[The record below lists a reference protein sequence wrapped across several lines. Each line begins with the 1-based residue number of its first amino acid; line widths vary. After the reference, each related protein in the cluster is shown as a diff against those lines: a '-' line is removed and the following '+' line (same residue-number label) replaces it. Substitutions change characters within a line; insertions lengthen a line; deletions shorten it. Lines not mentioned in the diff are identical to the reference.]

1 MPNRI
6 PRMSKKIVRKSVSFP
21 RELADVIERLAV
33 REERSF
39 TKQVV
44 NSLRL
49 IFASEGVIHLPAKHD
64 HANR

>member
-1 MPNRI
+1 MP
-6 PRMSKKIVRKSVSFP
+6 KKIVRKSVSFP
-21 RELADVIERLAV
+21 RELAYVIERLAV

-49 IFASEGVIHLPAKHD
+49 IFASEGVIHLKPKTHD
-64 HANR
+64 THR